1 MYCRKLPAVKLRA
14 LLQELHAFWY
24 GLESAVVRREEE
36 EARIW
41 IVEML
46 SQLPGEV
53 EEGSADGHPVPQ
65 DAHTK
70 ELAGSIGDWLQEY
83 IE

>member
-1 MYCRKLPAVKLRA
+1 MKLRA

-24 GLESAVVRREEE
+24 GLESAMVRREEE

-46 SQLPGEV
+46 NQVPGEV
-53 EEGSADGHPVPQ
+53 EEGPADGPPILQ